1 VPSTQPV
8 PPFSHDDI
16 RPYFT
21 AEGLDLLG
29 VTAAE
34 PIPAAE
40 AAYARWLEEGRA
52 GSMSY
57 MHRHLTAKY
66 RPEAMLPG
74 CRSILLVGVNYY
86 QERAA
91 AGTAQRGSGPERA
104 SASAAAPAT
113 TDDAATAGRVARYAW
128 GRDYHKAVGKPLSRI
143 ARALGAAFPGHRF
156 RGFTDATPLSERLY
170 GERAGIGFQGRN
182 TLLIHP
188 SLGSWFFIGEVLST
202 LEVAE
207 THRPAGAR
215 GACPTHCRR
224 CIEACPTGALA
235 GPYDF
240 DARLCISYLTIEHD
254 GDIAPAI
261 AGRMGDWVFGCD
273 RCQEACPLNA
283 GARPTTV
290 ADFLNPIAGSHIE
303 LAELLDLPDDDA
315 VRRRFAGSPLLRA
328 KRRGLVRNACI
339 AAANIGARELLPRVR
354 NLTGDADP
362 VVAAAA
368 VWAST
373 RLSDALGGG

>member
-1 VPSTQPV
+1 MPSTQPAAA
-8 PPFSHDDI
+8 FSHDDI
-16 RPYFT
+16 RPYFA

-34 PIPAAE
+34 PLPAAE

-52 GSMSY
+52 GTMSY
-57 MHRHLTAKY
+57 MHRHLKAKY

-74 CRSILLVGVNYY
+74 CRSILFVGVNYY
-86 QERAA
+86 QQRGAGATADTSSGPAA
-91 AGTAQRGSGPERA
+91 ASG
-104 SASAAAPAT
+104 AAPG
-113 TDDAATAGRVARYAW
+113 DPGAAHRGRVARYAW

-143 ARALGAAFPGHRF
+143 ARALAADFRDHRF
-156 RGFTDATPLSERLY
+156 RGFTDATPLSERIY
-170 GERAGIGFQGRN
+170 GERAGIGFRGRN
-182 TLLIHP
+182 TLLIHA
-188 SLGSWFFIGEVLST
+188 SLGSWFLIGEVLT
-202 LEVAE
+202 TMEVAR
-207 THRPAGAR
+207 TQRPAGAR
-215 GACPTHCRR
+215 DACPTYCRR

-254 GDIAPAI
+254 GVIDPAI
-261 AGRMGDWVFGCD
+261 AARMGDWVFGCD

-283 GARPTTV
+283 GVRPTTV
-290 ADFLNPIAGSHIE
+290 ADFLAPIAGSHIE

-315 VRRRFAGSPLLRA
+315 VRRRFAGSPVLRA

-339 AAANIGARELLPRVR
+339 AAANLGAQELLPRVR

-368 VWAST
+368 VWASR
-373 RLSDALGGG
+373 RLSEALGGG